1 MICGECVRVVY
12 SRDMREK
19 NPIWCVGRLKYNV
32 CFEKCKAVKQYTT
45 KCQERLQND
54 DQRNRNP
61 SSQFMLGEYDF
72 PNSFHLKDIL
82 LHLLCCCSRHW
93 WSANVASVKSGSART
108 PIRCTRNAIAW
119 RTLAFTRTVLTRP
132 FS

>member
-1 MICGECVRVVY
+1 VRVVY

-54 DQRNRNP
+54 QRNRNP

-72 PNSFHLKDIL
+72 PILSISKISYFIYCVAAVDIGGAL
-82 LHLLCCCSRHW
+82 MLRRLNPVPREPL
-93 WSANVASVKSGSART
+93 
-108 PIRCTRNAIAW
+108 
-119 RTLAFTRTVLTRP
+119 
-132 FS
+132 